1 MDMRG
6 DFTYLSYLFSISSPS
21 ILAFV
26 LGELTFICASLRD
39 YGFQVSALLFDGALA
54 SGGREDDPDRVRS
67 MAAAKFGV
75 EINTKLLRAGGES
88 GSIADGATFVER
100 PMSSLVS
107 HRASGGIMPP
117 PLPGQSSG
125 VHPPHV
131 IKGDSDAGV
140 FGRLTDVESPMSHAQ
155 ERAPESELTFGA
167 ISHDGGGLSLRGV
180 SMSDSTGSLTSGF
193 ESESFAGIKRVD
205 YACSVKSEADYARF
219 AQHI

>member
-1 MDMRG
+1 M
-6 DFTYLSYLFSISSPS
+6 
-21 ILAFV
+21 
-26 LGELTFICASLRD
+26 
-39 YGFQVSALLFDGALA
+39 SALLFDGVLA
-54 SGGREDDPDRVRS
+54 SGGREDDLDRVRS

-75 EINTKLLRAGGES
+75 KINTKLLRAGGES

-117 PLPGQSSG
+117 PPLPGQSFG
-125 VHPPHV
+125 VHPPQV

-193 ESESFAGIKRVD
+193 ESESFDGIKRVD
-205 YACSVKSEADYARF
+205 YARSMTSEADYARF